1 MDGADKALD
10 DTNMTDI
17 PVYALYG
24 EDTYSEEQNW
34 LHWETITSRSRLYG
48 FHIAPHRHE
57 QFFQVL
63 FLARGAARVTLDGL
77 ETALAAPAL
86 VTVPALTV
94 HGYAFSPDV
103 EGFVLTL
110 FERDLAGLL
119 ADVPDIL
126 AGFARPC
133 ILGPETEGLSPLA
146 ADIARLAQEADRA
159 APGQALAVRARLV
172 LLFLAIHRIGRA
184 GPVNADGAAAV
195 AARHLRAF
203 QALVDR
209 HYRDNRALSFYA
221 GALGISTTHL
231 NRICRREL
239 GITALSAIEGRVL
252 VEAKRYLKFSALSVK
267 EIGIILG
274 YADPAYFTRFFT
286 RAAGVTPSRFR
297 ALSRSEEAALTA

>member
-1 MDGADKALD
+1 NAGPDAAEDVVGAAPLEDDGIDAGPLQQPAEHEAGGSRPDDRNLRAHVVLPAAFAAARHWRQVCGGRVRLPMDGADKELD

-24 EDTYSEEQNW
+24 ENTYSEEQNW

-63 FLARGAARVTLDGL
+63 FLARGEARVTLDGL
-77 ETALAAPAL
+77 ETVLAAPAL

-119 ADVPDIL
+119 AEVPEIL
-126 AGFARPC
+126 AGFSQPC
-133 ILGPETEGLSPLA
+133 IFGPQTEGLSRLA

-159 APGQALAVRARLV
+159 
-172 LLFLAIHRIGRA
+172 
-184 GPVNADGAAAV
+184 
-195 AARHLRAF
+195 
-203 QALVDR
+203 
-209 HYRDNRALSFYA
+209 
-221 GALGISTTHL
+221 
-231 NRICRREL
+231 
-239 GITALSAIEGRVL
+239 
-252 VEAKRYLKFSALSVK
+252 
-267 EIGIILG
+267 
-274 YADPAYFTRFFT
+274 
-286 RAAGVTPSRFR
+286 
-297 ALSRSEEAALTA
+297 